1 MSNIKFFYIPG
12 NEVVF
17 SLETAS
23 DYVKDEKACFY
34 GFRCQV
40 IGFECPRIACGNN
53 IESWEGLKH
62 LERELAYLGGMCA
75 ASLMRRDLILPPCM
89 LSIIL

>member
-1 MSNIKFFYIPG
+1 MFVGS
-12 NEVVF
+12 EVVF

-23 DYVKDEKACFY
+23 DYVKDEKASFY

-40 IGFECPRIACGNN
+40 IGFECPRITFGSN

-75 ASLMRRDLILPPCM
+75 ASLMRRDLILPPSM
-89 LSIIL
+89 